1 MNCSSCMVRSRSTA
15 MGAPADANVAGR
27 PVLRFRG
34 WSARGYCLAT
44 AAGQR
49 VADPV
54 DQPGP
59 GRQRPQQATLRWC
72 RRVRPRRGDLLCL
85 LHLTPKVLQLL
96 LGEQLHLLVGSTVHL
111 LELREDVVYFPVLLG
126 EERDYVSRCGGCR
139 HVRGCTRPPAQR
151 NEMPGCA
158 GVKRH
163 QSKPAICSCKYAS
176 VW

>member
-1 MNCSSCMVRSRSTA
+1 MLTELVVGEVVT
-15 MGAPADANVAGR
+15 V
-27 PVLRFRG
+27 
-34 WSARGYCLAT
+34 
-44 AAGQR
+44 
-49 VADPV
+49 
-54 DQPGP
+54 
-59 GRQRPQQATLRWC
+59 RQRFAHG
-72 RRVRPRRGDLLCL
+72 RVEVDLLGDRML
-85 LHLTPKVLQLL
+85 DQRRHDL
-96 LGEQLHLLVGSTVHL
+96 LGEQLHLLIGGTVHL

-176 VW
+176 VWRSTRETCICEIPTCSAI